1 MNIKIDDNYRI
12 TGDSMQYILQE
23 RKERKEIKIDPK
35 TGKLEGKY
43 YYVNVGYFGKIYYAL
58 QAFKE
63 LQIRNSDVT
72 SVDELLKLIKE
83 LDFKIEKLLG
93 GN

>member
-35 TGKLEGKY
+35 TGKLEDKY

-72 SVDELLKLIKE
+72 SIKELMKLIKE

>member
-12 TGDSMQYILQE
+12 TSDSMQYILQE
-23 RKERKEIKIDPK
+23 RKERKEIKIDPR
-35 TGKLEGKY
+35 TGELEDKY

-72 SVDELLKLIKE
+72 SVQELMNLIKE